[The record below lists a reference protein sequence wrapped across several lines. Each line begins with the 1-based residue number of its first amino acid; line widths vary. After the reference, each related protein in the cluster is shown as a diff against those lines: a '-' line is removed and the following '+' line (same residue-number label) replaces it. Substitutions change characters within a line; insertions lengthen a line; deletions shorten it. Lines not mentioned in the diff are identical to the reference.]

1 MAASVF
7 LSAVWRDLVMLNYQV
22 DPALLREFVPT
33 GTELDTYDGR
43 TYVSLV
49 GFRFLGTRLRGIRVP
64 FHQNF
69 EEVNLRFYVRRAHPE
84 GARRGVVFIRE
95 IVPKWAVAMVARRV
109 FHENYISLP
118 MVHRV
123 GTGDEGLRLAEYLWL
138 QNGDWQRMF
147 LECSGAPERPPAGSL
162 AEFITEHYWGYAKQ
176 LDGSTIEYQVTH
188 PQWRVW
194 KAAEA
199 HLNGDIEQLYGA
211 VLAPYL
217 GGQPS
222 SAFLAEGSAVS
233 VMQGV
238 RL

>member
-1 MAASVF
+1 VATPVF

-33 GTELDTYDGR
+33 GTELDTFDGR

-49 GFRFLGTRLRGIRVP
+49 GFRFLGTRVRGIRIP

-138 QNGDWQRMF
+138 QNGDWQRLF
-147 LECSGAPERPPAGSL
+147 LECSGVPERPPAGSL

-176 LDGSTIEYQVTH
+176 PDGSTLEYQVTH
-188 PQWRVW
+188 DPWRVW
-194 KAAEA
+194 TASRAYFEGETA
-199 HLNGDIEQLYGA
+199 SLYGA
-211 VLAPYL
+211 ALAEVVKRNPD
-217 GGQPS
+217 
-222 SAFLAEGSAVS
+222 SAFLAEGSV
-233 VMQGV
+233 VQVFTGV
-238 RL
+238 KL